1 MMNET
6 VNEMENEE
14 LVLYVFD
21 VFYEYQDDYDSCMEY
36 VRVTAED
43 ENHAVEKA
51 MSRQYMPHGPSEV
64 VCRGEA

>member
-6 VNEMENEE
+6 VNEMESED

-21 VFYEYQDDYDSCMEY
+21 VFYEFQDEYDCGVEY
-36 VRVTAED
+36 VRVLAED

-51 MSRQYMPHGPSEV
+51 MSHQYMPHGPSEV